1 MVSKQ
6 CAHRLWLLVKQKG
19 VHVHVQRASL
29 QRLVA
34 WVITQA
40 DRRRLGHNDVDERDS
55 SRAQFVVRQLGER
68 GRQRNKGG
76 DHRLLLMGLC
86 AQFYNTKNKA
96 VSTYS
101 LGYQSV
107 SKGKVTGES
116 CACCPVALGMS
127 GKVVGSHVS
136 SAVHLGA
143 LHLLGGL

>member
-1 MVSKQ
+1 MAQ
-6 CAHRLWLLVKQKG
+6 
-19 VHVHVQRASL
+19 
-29 QRLVA
+29 
-34 WVITQA
+34 VIAQA
-40 DRRRLGHNDVDERDS
+40 DGRWLGHNDADECDG

-76 DHRLLLMGLC
+76 DHRLLLMGLRT
-86 AQFYNTKNKA
+86 QFYNTKNKA

-101 LGYQSV
+101 LGYRSI